1 MIESISS
8 SRIAV
13 VGAWSELA
21 LEGMASLI
29 TTHFAFEGVVV
40 VIYSAFGGA
49 RVWSWRS
56 AE

>member
-1 MIESISS
+1 MSMGNWKERCRMMESISS

-29 TTHFAFEGVVV
+29 TTHLRL
-40 VIYSAFGGA
+40 
-49 RVWSWRS
+49 RVSSW
-56 AE
+56 